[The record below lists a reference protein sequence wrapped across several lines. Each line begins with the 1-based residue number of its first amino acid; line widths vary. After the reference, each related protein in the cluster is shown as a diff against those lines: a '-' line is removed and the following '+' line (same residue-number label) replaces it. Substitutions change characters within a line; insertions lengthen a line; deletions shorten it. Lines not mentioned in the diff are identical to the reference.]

1 MIKTIF
7 VRLLAALFIVGALG
21 TLSGC
26 NTVSGVGRDIDRFGE
41 KIQDVASEPI
51 RDGAPP
57 VPD

>member
-7 VRLLAALFIVGALG
+7 VRLLAALSVVGALG

-41 KIQDVASEPI
+41 KLQYESREPI
-51 RDGAPP
+51 RSGPSP